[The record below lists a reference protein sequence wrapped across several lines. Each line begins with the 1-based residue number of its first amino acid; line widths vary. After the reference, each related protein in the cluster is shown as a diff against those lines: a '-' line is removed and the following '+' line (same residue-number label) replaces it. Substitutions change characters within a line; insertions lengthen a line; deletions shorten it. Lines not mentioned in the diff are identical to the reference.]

1 MTNKN
6 NFSSLE
12 NIIHLLNKLAISN
25 NNDNVLPLKYISKLL
40 SNLTKM
46 FEESDYYDV
55 NIKVG
60 EEEEIFKAHSHVLK
74 ARSSYFET
82 ALSKHWEKRTQ
93 DCSNVILFE

>member
-25 NNDNVLPLKYISKLL
+25 NDDNVLPLKYIGKLL

-60 EEEEIFKAHSHVLK
+60 EEEEIRLLRLYQELIV
-74 ARSSYFET
+74 
-82 ALSKHWEKRTQ
+82 
-93 DCSNVILFE
+93 